1 VAEALQQL
9 GLKLLSSFHLSVPER
24 GEIPPS
30 GLPASVLVAGVSGVL
45 ESDGW
50 FPQPLRPDS
59 MWTGALLERRGSD
72 LWVHER
78 HESGVGRLGPV
89 RSESVGSVL
98 EAIRRY
104 VAANGGTSIDGVVID
119 WNA

>member
-1 VAEALQQL
+1 
-9 GLKLLSSFHLSVPER
+9 
-24 GEIPPS
+24 
-30 GLPASVLVAGVSGVL
+30 
-45 ESDGW
+45 
-50 FPQPLRPDS
+50 

-78 HESGVGRLGPV
+78 YESGVGRLGPV
-89 RSESVGSVL
+89 RSPPVGTML

-104 VAANGGTSIDGVVID
+104 VAANGGAPIDGVAID